1 MVAALWRREGPL
13 DEAMLALKVLI
24 THRKQ
29 FFPPQAIGKRGIG
42 VMKHS
47 HSEVHYAY
55 ISPSYNQHSSYDL
68 YHRCRLS
75 NIQRCLT
82 YRPRTA
88 HAHARQQCS
97 VVTDTLGISACGHW
111 LGEGLILLK
120 NSC

>member
-55 ISPSYNQHSSYDL
+55 ISPSCIQHLSCDPSHTYPQSSTQ
-68 YHRCRLS
+68 S
-75 NIQRCLT
+75 
-82 YRPRTA
+82 
-88 HAHARQQCS
+88 
-97 VVTDTLGISACGHW
+97 TLVLDNKLH
-111 LGEGLILLK
+111 
-120 NSC
+120 